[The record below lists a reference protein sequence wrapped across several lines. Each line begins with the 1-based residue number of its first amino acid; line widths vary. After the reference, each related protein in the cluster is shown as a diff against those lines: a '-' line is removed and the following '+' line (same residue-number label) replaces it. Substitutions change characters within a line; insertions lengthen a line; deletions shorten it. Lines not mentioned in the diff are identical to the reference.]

1 MKGAL
6 KDAAFWVAVGLAGAA
21 TIGILK
27 AVAGRFK
34 LPDGLESVIGAL

>member
-1 MKGAL
+1 MNDAAKN
-6 KDAAFWVAVGLAGAA
+6 AAFWIAVGFAGAA
-21 TIGILK
+21 TVGILK